1 MIMKPRTMG
10 RYSKSINRETG
21 MRRLIF
27 AVLIAACITAPLS
40 YAKSS
45 HQTQAYQSQE
55 TDEADLT
62 SHGHYVNKEGREIHS
77 PSKSKSGKAP
87 PNASAQCRDGSYS
100 FSTHH
105 RGTCSRH
112 GGVAQWL
119 R

>member
-1 MIMKPRTMG
+1 
-10 RYSKSINRETG
+10 

-27 AVLIAACITAPLS
+27 AVLIAACIAAPFS
-40 YAKSS
+40 HAKSPREA
-45 HQTQAYQSQE
+45 QAYQSQE
-55 TDEADLT
+55 ANDADLT
-62 SHGHYVNKEGREIHS
+62 SHGHYVNKDGQEIHS
-77 PSKSKSGKAP
+77 PAKSKSGKAP